1 MDFRFPSLLLCRHH
15 GTAALLVAEIA
26 IGFVLLSLAWQAGVR
41 YHAAATTPS
50 GIADAELLAIKPLG
64 KGAGPI
70 DPEKVLAGLRSLPGV
85 QQAASSNQIPYGT
98 ASWNTKLSSHPQHAS
113 HGTVAAVYFG
123 SETLYETLDLQL
135 REGRRFRPAE
145 QRTFG
150 DAPPRVAGE
159 APPAIVTNAL
169 ANRLFPD
176 GSAIGRELHGWPGT
190 PPRIVGIVDRL
201 PQPAGSRSH
210 AEERVALMLPLKP
223 SDASW
228 AFFLVRAAPG
238 QRTEVAARSH
248 AYLTGE
254 FPNNA
259 IALPIALDALRHSS
273 FRNERQWAWVL
284 AASAAGWWL
293 LTLLSIAA
301 AGNLWVQRSILR
313 ISLHRAVGA
322 TQRQVMR
329 AVRLENFLLASAGIA
344 LGGLLSSFVF
354 HRLPVPWAL
363 DPAPLGWR
371 IAAALSILLAAQLA
385 ATWPAYHAGKVP
397 PCRVTRKPWV
407 RL

>member
-1 MDFRFPSLLLCRHH
+1 MDFRFPFLLLCRHH
-15 GTAALLVAEIA
+15 GTAALLVTQMA

-41 YHAAATTPS
+41 YHAAVTTSS

-70 DPEKVLAGLRSLPGV
+70 DPEEVLAGLRSLPGV

-98 ASWNTKLSSHPQHAS
+98 DSWNTKLSQHQHTH
-113 HGTVAAVYFG
+113 HGAVATVYFG

-135 REGRRFRPAE
+135 TEGRRFRPAE

-150 DAPPRVAGE
+150 DAPPRVAGDP
-159 APPAIVTNAL
+159 PPAIVTDAL

-201 PQPAGSRSH
+201 PQPAGSR
-210 AEERVALMLPLKP
+210 ALADDRVALMLPLKP

-238 QRTEVAARSH
+238 QRTEVATRAH
-248 AYLTGE
+248 AYLAAA
-254 FPNNA
+254 FPDRA
-259 IALPIALDALRHSS
+259 IALPVALDALRHSY
-273 FRNERQWAWVL
+273 FRNERQRAWIL

-301 AGNLWVQRSILR
+301 AGNLWVQRSVLR

-322 TQRQVMR
+322 TRRQVMR
-329 AVRLENFLLASAGIA
+329 AVWLENLLLAGAGST
-344 LGGLLSSFVF
+344 LGGVLASFVF
-354 HRLPVPWAL
+354 DRLPAPWAL
-363 DPAPLGWR
+363 APAPLGWR

-385 ATWPAYHAGKVP
+385 ATWPAYRAGNVP